1 MANIVAFKMDFA
13 GNDTFQSLLNTDD
26 TDTGKGWSLKLLS
39 DLVVDLGLS
48 VKWAYW
54 NLGTTEEKD
63 ENKEEEGEGD
73 R

>member
-1 MANIVAFKMDFA
+1 M
-13 GNDTFQSLLNTDD
+13 
-26 TDTGKGWSLKLLS
+26 LS

-54 NLGTTEEKD
+54 NRGTTEEKD